1 MRSLL
6 FIQFFTLILPSIYNS
21 ANYTKIMNTINIS
34 IQTTNNDTIIK
45 FVSDSILINGG
56 SHEFNNVDEAK
67 NAPLAQQLF
76 YLPFVKKVFITA
88 NFIAI
93 QKFDIVEWQDVQE
106 EVREQIEAY
115 IQDGN
120 SVITETETTKKQ
132 AIEVYA
138 EVTPN
143 PAVMKFGSSKSLTIT
158 DVECKNIDEASAT
171 SPLAEALFHF
181 PFVKEVF
188 ISENYISVTKFE
200 MVEWE
205 AIYPE
210 VRTFIRNYL
219 HDNKT
224 IIKQLPK
231 EDKSASKN
239 IEVKA
244 EDLDE
249 TSAKIVSILDEYIKP
264 AVASDGGNIAFRSY
278 DKESKVVSV
287 ILQGACS
294 GCPSST
300 ITLKNGIE
308 TMLKDMLPDQISE
321 VVAING

>member
-1 MRSLL
+1 MSE
-6 FIQFFTLILPSIYNS
+6 IS
-21 ANYTKIMNTINIS
+21 IS
-34 IQTTNNDTIIK
+34 IQSTNNDTILK
-45 FVSDSILINGG
+45 FVSNTILINGG
-56 SHEFNNVDEAK
+56 SHEYNNIDDAK

-93 QKFDIVEWQDVQE
+93 QKYDIVDWEDVQE

-115 IQDGN
+115 LQDGN
-120 SVITETETTKKQ
+120 LAVIEETTKKK
-132 AIEVYA
+132 ALEVYA

-143 PAVMKFGSSKSLTIT
+143 PSVMKFGTTKSLTTT
-158 DVECKNIDEASAT
+158 DVECKNIDEANET
-171 SPLAEALFHF
+171 SPLAQALFHF

-188 ISENYISVTKFE
+188 ISENYISITKFE
-200 MVEWE
+200 MAEWNE
-205 AIYPE
+205 IHPE
-210 VRTFIRNYL
+210 IRNFIREYL
-219 HDNKT
+219 QENKT

-231 EDKSASKN
+231 GENATKETTQIA
-239 IEVKA
+239 IEN
-244 EDLDE
+244 LDE

-278 DKESKVVSV
+278 DAETKIVSV
-287 ILQGACS
+287 VLQGACS

-300 ITLKNGIE
+300 MTLKNGIE
-308 TMLKDMLPDQISE
+308 TMLKDMIPGQINE

>member
-1 MRSLL
+1 MS
-6 FIQFFTLILPSIYNS
+6 
-21 ANYTKIMNTINIS
+21 TINIS

-45 FVSDSILINGG
+45 FVSDSVLINGG

-93 QKFDIVEWQDVQE
+93 QKYDIVEWQDVQE

-120 SVITETETTKKQ
+120 SVITQTGITKKQ

-143 PAVMKFGSSKSLTIT
+143 PAVMKFGSSKSLTT
-158 DVECKNIDEASAT
+158 KDVECKNIDDASAT

-188 ISENYISVTKFE
+188 ISENYISITKFE
-200 MVEWE
+200 MVEWD

-210 VRTFIRNYL
+210 LRTFIRSYL
-219 HDNKT
+219 QENKT

-231 EDKSASKN
+231 EDASTSKN
-239 IEVKA
+239 IEVNI

-308 TMLKDMLPDQISE
+308 TMLKDMLPNQISE

>member
-1 MRSLL
+1 MSE
-6 FIQFFTLILPSIYNS
+6 TS
-21 ANYTKIMNTINIS
+21 IS
-34 IQTTNNDTIIK
+34 IQNTNNDSIIK
-45 FVSDSILINGG
+45 FASTSILINGG
-56 SHEFNNVDEAK
+56 SYEFNNIDEAK

-88 NFIAI
+88 NFIEI
-93 QKFDIVEWQDVQE
+93 QKYDIVEWIDVQE

-115 IQDGN
+115 LNDGN
-120 SVITETETTKKQ
+120 SVVTEIETAKKQ

-143 PAVMKFGSSKSLTIT
+143 PSVMKFGTTKSLTTT
-158 DVECKNIDEASAT
+158 DVECKNIDEANAT
-171 SPLAEALFHF
+171 SPLAQALFHF

-188 ISENYISVTKFE
+188 ISENYVSITKFD
-200 MVEWE
+200 MVEWNE
-205 AIYPE
+205 IYPE
-210 VRTFIRNYL
+210 LRTFILNYL
-219 HDNKT
+219 QENKI
-224 IIKQLPK
+224 IIKELPK
-231 EDKSASKN
+231 AEKETKASEN
-239 IEVKA
+239 LTP

-278 DKESKVVSV
+278 DEESKIVSV

-308 TMLKDMLPDQISE
+308 TMLKDMLPNQINE